1 MAVQE
6 LYKIHENGTKTPAE
20 YGPLDGRL
28 GPSEKGKTCLT
39 CGEEAARCVGHYGYI
54 KLALPVFHIG
64 HFRPTINMLSCICKV
79 GHFHLTRQ
87 MEGEYVC
94 AG

>member
-1 MAVQE
+1 
-6 LYKIHENGTKTPAE
+6 
-20 YGPLDGRL
+20 
-28 GPSEKGKTCLT
+28 
-39 CGEEAARCVGHYGYI
+39 
-54 KLALPVFHIG
+54 LPVFHIG

-87 MEGEYVC
+87 MEGECVC